1 MSKFDFT
8 SLDNK
13 NINEVINVADNLSKQ
28 NLEDKLNAY
37 KIYQSIIQINQ
48 IPNIYQFPNTY
59 LRGSVHQKIYEL
71 EKLLNLNEHFF
82 SQAGQ
87 DKFINNSYF
96 Q

>member
-37 KIYQSIIQINQ
+37 KIY
-48 IPNIYQFPNTY
+48 
-59 LRGSVHQKIYEL
+59 
-71 EKLLNLNEHFF
+71 
-82 SQAGQ
+82 
-87 DKFINNSYF
+87 
-96 Q
+96 